1 MKTTVKTTT
10 QAPEQYTIPAKLLS
24 KGSTNA
30 KTTKNA
36 RETHILYLSPAAQN
50 NKQKELCP
58 HRSAGCT
65 AACLYTAGRG
75 KFNNVQKARIN
86 RANYLV
92 NDPKTFTAQLI
103 LEIEFLIIRA
113 KREKKQIAI
122 RLNGTSDV
130 DFLYLF
136 KKYHN
141 WNYEEK
147 ATTPGSNEPGVI
159 FYDYTKNPHKL
170 RRYGKSGKYALIF
183 SRAEDNGEIANRL
196 LFEGYKVSAVFND
209 PKYLPAFAGYPI
221 IDGDERDDLIIDI
234 FAQHYGKIIG
244 LKAKGDAKK
253 DTTGFVI
260 QGGTNDNGQK
270 VWKTKI

>member
-50 NKQKELCP
+50 NKGKELCP

-136 KKYHN
+136 KKYHS

-170 RRYGKSGKYALIF
+170 RRYGKGGKYALIF